1 MKKLTLRRQAYN
13 IVKENSKTEIYS
25 DFYKSETP
33 QEIVLLY
40 GDVVVGVYSKRT
52 GSLYTFTMYDVAV
65 RNKLYAFARK
75 VNVIR
80 VVHLYFR
87 SDCVLETYIDG
98 RTPWSVTKDVYYRE
112 YHNDFNTQIQ
122 NNWW

>member
-1 MKKLTLRRQAYN
+1 M
-13 IVKENSKTEIYS
+13 KENSKTEIYP
-25 DFYKSETP
+25 DFYKVETP
-33 QEIVLLY
+33 QEVVLLY

-52 GSLYTFTMYDVAV
+52 GTLYAFTMYDTSV
-65 RNKLYAFARK
+65 RNKMYAFARK

-80 VVHLYFR
+80 VAHLYFR

-98 RTPWSVTKDVYYRE
+98 RTPWGVTKDVYYRE

-122 NNWW
+122 NNW

>member
-1 MKKLTLRRQAYN
+1 MKKLTLRIQAYN

-87 SDCVLETYIDG
+87 SDFVLETYIDA

>member
-1 MKKLTLRRQAYN
+1 MKKLVLRKQAYY
-13 IVKENSKTEIYS
+13 IVKENFKTEIYP
-25 DFYKSETP
+25 DFYKVEAP

-52 GSLYTFTMYDVAV
+52 GSLYGFTMYDKAV
-65 RNKLYAFARK
+65 RNKMYAFARK
-75 VNVIR
+75 LNVIR

-87 SDCVLETYIDG
+87 SDCVLQTYIDG
-98 RTPWSVTKDVYYRE
+98 RTPWSVTKDAYYRE

-122 NNWW
+122 NNWG